1 MVDRLRSRPAVI
13 ATVAEGCEQ
22 LAAMPDPVGEITG
35 VKRRPSGI
43 SVGQMRV
50 PLGVF
55 GMIYESRPNVT
66 IEAASLAIKSGN
78 ACILRGG
85 SEALHSNLALWRLV
99 QAALADAGLPADAVQ
114 LVETTDRAAVGRLI
128 AMPEYVD
135 VIIPRG
141 GKGLIERISAE
152 AKVPVI
158 KHLDGNCH
166 VYVDAEVD
174 LDLALKVTDNAKTQK
189 YSPCNAAESLLV
201 HERAGRGLPAAH
213 RRHLRRQGR
222 GDALRP
228 APPARMLAGRAGAK
242 LADATEADWAEEY
255 LAPIISVKVVASL
268 DEAIA
273 HINRY
278 GSHHTDAILT
288 TNHPNAMRFL
298 REVDSASVMVNASTR
313 FADGFEYGLGAEIG
327 ISTDKFHARGPVGL
341 EGLTSMKWVVL
352 GQGEST
358 ARCGPPPACRPAS
371 TWLWSSSRARTGRR
385 WPARCS
391 LRPSTTP
398 RACATAGRRRIARPP
413 TTRTWCR
420 AGNDPCGR
428 PAHGAGAVLRR
439 AGLRPPAWPGRWKR
453 FARVETVGFDYGQR
467 HSVEIAGP
475 PGGPRAHGARVS
487 RTGATAGRGPRA
499 GPSAA
504 SGPSAR
510 PP

>member
-1 MVDRLRSRPAVI
+1 MTPHDIPAYMDHLGVAARAAATAMASAGTRVKNDALSALARLLREAGEPLAAANAKDIAAAEAAGLAAPMVDRLRLTPKVI

-35 VKRRPSGI
+35 VKRRPTGI

-85 SEALHSNLALWRLV
+85 SEAIHSNLALWQLV
-99 QAALADAGLPADAVQ
+99 QRALSEAGLPPEAVQ

-141 GKGLIERISAE
+141 GKGLIARISAE

-174 LDLALKVTDNAKTQK
+174 IAQALVVTDNAKTQK

-201 HERAGRGLPAAH
+201 HAASAPAFLPQIGAIFAAKGVEM
-213 RRHLRRQGR
+213 RCDSAAKAILAAVPG
-222 GDALRP
+222 
-228 APPARMLAGRAGAK
+228 AR

-255 LAPIISVKVVASL
+255 LAPIVSVKVVQGL

-352 GQGEST
+352 GQGE
-358 ARCGPPPACRPAS
+358 
-371 TWLWSSSRARTGRR
+371 
-385 WPARCS
+385 
-391 LRPSTTP
+391 
-398 RACATAGRRRIARPP
+398 I
-413 TTRTWCR
+413 
-420 AGNDPCGR
+420 
-428 PAHGAGAVLRR
+428 
-439 AGLRPPAWPGRWKR
+439 
-453 FARVETVGFDYGQR
+453 
-467 HSVEIAGP
+467 
-475 PGGPRAHGARVS
+475 
-487 RTGATAGRGPRA
+487 RG
-499 GPSAA
+499 
-504 SGPSAR
+504 
-510 PP
+510 

>member
-1 MVDRLRSRPAVI
+1 MTSTDLQTEIARMGTAARAASTRMAAASTRAKNDALSALARLLRDSAAPLAEANQKDIAAAEAAGLAAPMVDRLRLTDKVI

-22 LAAMPDPVGEITG
+22 IAAMPDPVGEITN

-85 SEALHSNLALWRLV
+85 SEAIHSNLALWKLV
-99 QAALADAGLPADAVQ
+99 QQALTEAGLPADAVQ
-114 LVETTDRAAVGRLI
+114 LVQTTDRAAVGHLI
-128 AMPEYVD
+128 ASPEAVD

-141 GKGLIERISAE
+141 GKGLIERISRE

-174 LDLALKVTDNAKTQK
+174 LELALKVTDNAKTQK

-201 HERAGRGLPAAH
+201 HEAVAATFLPMIGAVFAAK
-213 RRHLRRQGR
+213 GVEVR
-222 GDALRP
+222 GDA
-228 APPARMLAGRAGAK
+228 AVLALLKDVPQVK
-242 LADATEADWAEEY
+242 LAEATEQDWSEEY
-255 LAPIISVKVVASL
+255 LAPIISAKVVKSVG
-268 DEAIA
+268 EAIA

-352 GQGEST
+352 GQGEV
-358 ARCGPPPACRPAS
+358 
-371 TWLWSSSRARTGRR
+371 RT
-385 WPARCS
+385 
-391 LRPSTTP
+391 
-398 RACATAGRRRIARPP
+398 
-413 TTRTWCR
+413 
-420 AGNDPCGR
+420 
-428 PAHGAGAVLRR
+428 
-439 AGLRPPAWPGRWKR
+439 
-453 FARVETVGFDYGQR
+453 
-467 HSVEIAGP
+467 
-475 PGGPRAHGARVS
+475 
-487 RTGATAGRGPRA
+487 
-499 GPSAA
+499 
-504 SGPSAR
+504 
-510 PP
+510 